1 MVKAWSCTTPA
12 LQATSWIVELSDA
25 RIPAADTELPLT
37 HSGERRYTCRL
48 CGRAWSRA
56 WGLRRHYRDV
66 HGLDTRNA
74 PSHCVNVPL
83 ATRPEEVAE
92 TEPVIVPGITPNG
105 NPGASLRPL
114 PRPLPPS
121 SPPPFMDI
129 SPLGILG
136 SIMWHTR
143 AERHRSSVESYR
155 SLNELVTARLNR
167 FLIEEDEYPKRYNIW
182 QQHNVEVDT
191 LKDAMLDDTA
201 AAECQRKLPAALKL
215 EAESRRKFVDSARAC
230 FHFIKE
236 LEYSQNRSF
245 ELDEESLDGMRV
257 NKELVQDLWSSFAE
271 ATSTPS
277 WLLSMY
283 QYI

>member
-1 MVKAWSCTTPA
+1 MP
-12 LQATSWIVELSDA
+12 LLIV
-25 RIPAADTELPLT
+25 
-37 HSGERRYTCRL
+37 
-48 CGRAWSRA
+48 
-56 WGLRRHYRDV
+56 
-66 HGLDTRNA
+66 
-74 PSHCVNVPL
+74 
-83 ATRPEEVAE
+83 PEEVAE
-92 TEPVIVPGITPNG
+92 TEPVIVPGSTPDG
-105 NPGASLRPL
+105 NPGANLRLL

-121 SPPPFMDI
+121 SPPPFTDI

-167 FLIEEDEYPKRYNIW
+167 FLIQEDEYPKRYNIW
-182 QQHNVEVDT
+182 QQHDLEVDT
-191 LKDAMLDDTA
+191 LKDAMLDDTV

-245 ELDEESLDGMRV
+245 ELDEGSLEGMRV

-283 QYI
+283 QHI

>member
-1 MVKAWSCTTPA
+1 MAAWSCTTPA
-12 LQATSWIVELSDA
+12 LQAPAWTVELSDA
-25 RIPAADTELPLT
+25 RIQAAITVHPLT
-37 HSGERRYTCRL
+37 HSGERGYTCRL
-48 CGRAWSRA
+48 CGRTWSRA

-74 PSHCVNVPL
+74 SFRYVNGPL
-83 ATRPEEVAE
+83 ATRPEEIPE
-92 TEPVIVPGITPNG
+92 TEPVITPGSTPDG
-105 NPGASLRPL
+105 PGASLRPL
-114 PRPLPPS
+114 PQPLPPS

-143 AERHRSSVESYR
+143 AERPRSSVESYR

-167 FLIEEDEYPKRYNIW
+167 FLIVEDEYPKRYNIW
-182 QQHNVEVDT
+182 QQHNLEVDT
-191 LKDAMLDDTA
+191 LKDAMLDDTVA
-201 AAECQRKLPAALKL
+201 VECQRKLPAALKL
-215 EAESRRKFVDSARAC
+215 EAESRRKFVYSARAC

-245 ELDEESLDGMRV
+245 ELDEGSLESMRV

>member
-1 MVKAWSCTTPA
+1 MP
-12 LQATSWIVELSDA
+12 LLIV
-25 RIPAADTELPLT
+25 
-37 HSGERRYTCRL
+37 
-48 CGRAWSRA
+48 
-56 WGLRRHYRDV
+56 
-66 HGLDTRNA
+66 
-74 PSHCVNVPL
+74 
-83 ATRPEEVAE
+83 PEEVAE
-92 TEPVIVPGITPNG
+92 TEPVIVPGSTPDG

-121 SPPPFMDI
+121 SPPPFVDI
-129 SPLGILG
+129 SPLG

-143 AERHRSSVESYR
+143 TERPRSSVESYR

-167 FLIEEDEYPKRYNIW
+167 FLIAEDEYPKRYNIW
-182 QQHNVEVDT
+182 QQHNLEVDT
-191 LKDAMLDDTA
+191 LKDAMLDHTA
-201 AAECQRKLPAALKL
+201 AAECQRRLPAALKL

-245 ELDEESLDGMRV
+245 ELDEGSLEGMRV

>member
-1 MVKAWSCTTPA
+1 M
-12 LQATSWIVELSDA
+12 LLLIV
-25 RIPAADTELPLT
+25 
-37 HSGERRYTCRL
+37 
-48 CGRAWSRA
+48 
-56 WGLRRHYRDV
+56 
-66 HGLDTRNA
+66 
-74 PSHCVNVPL
+74 
-83 ATRPEEVAE
+83 PEEVAE

-257 NKELVQDLWSSFAE
+257 NKELVQDL
-271 ATSTPS
+271 
-277 WLLSMY
+277 
-283 QYI
+283 